1 MSGAPTRRLYASDGP
16 RASCLV
22 HRPRVA
28 LGGQPIWRSLCT
40 PHIPRRQPWRPWRRD
55 ARLDSTRLDER
66 FAHSLVGIERPRPRA
81 RDDEREEGFESHW
94 RRRRQTELRWV
105 HSALSKD
112 REGYRE
118 VGHLSHEDRRT
129 MKPLSPCLC
138 VLLGK
143 PLCLT
148 IVGAGVVCSERQSLR
163 RRFDRRDRCDN
174 WCEHPRRSERG
185 EDAGLSIGTA

>member
-1 MSGAPTRRLYASDGP
+1 MGLVPL
-16 RASCLV
+16 ASCIDRELHSV
-22 HRPRVA
+22 GSQFGVA
-28 LGGQPIWRSLCT
+28 YARRTSLSVS
-40 PHIPRRQPWRPWRRD
+40 RGDRGD
-55 ARLDSTRLDER
+55 ATLDSTRLDER